1 MSDEQLQLHDL
12 QPAPGSKKKKIRVG
26 RGEGGRRGKTA
37 GRGTK
42 GQKARNNVP
51 PWFEGGRTPIH
62 RQIPQLKGFKNPNKV
77 VFNPVNVGDLAQF
90 DAGTEITP
98 DLLRQAGLSK
108 KKGPIKVL
116 GNGEIDKAL
125 TVQVHAASGSARSK
139 IEAAGGTV
147 ELIES

>member
-125 TVQVHAASGSARSK
+125 TVQVHAASESARSK
-139 IEAAGGTV
+139 IESAGGTV
-147 ELIES
+147 ELIDS

>member
-1 MSDEQLQLHDL
+1 
-12 QPAPGSKKKKIRVG
+12 
-26 RGEGGRRGKTA
+26 
-37 GRGTK
+37 
-42 GQKARNNVP
+42 
-51 PWFEGGRTPIH
+51 
-62 RQIPQLKGFKNPNKV
+62 V
-77 VFNPVNVGDLAQF
+77 VFNPVNVGDLDRF

-98 DLLRQAGLSK
+98 DLLRQAGLAK

-125 TVQVHAASGSARSK
+125 TVKVHAASDSARSK

>member
-125 TVQVHAASGSARSK
+125 TIQVHAASESARSK
-139 IEAAGGTV
+139 IESAGGTV